1 MESFRAENLNPHCFM
16 NFRVQDEHGRIV
28 GQSRNLAELRTKYRD
43 QVAARFQSARI
54 VPADAPAP
62 KKGARGEEGG
72 AAKAPGTPAPPSRRR
87 LHRLELRPAARAA
100 RGEGGRPRDRRLPAL
115 HDDGASVSLRPS
127 IRPKEAA
134 KEFIAAASPGCSRWS
149 SRPR

>member
-1 MESFRAENLNPHCFM
+1 M

-62 KKGARGEEGG
+62 KKGAPRRRRPS
-72 AAKAPGTPAPPSRRR
+72 AQAPGAPNAAEPR
-87 LHRLELRPAARAA
+87 LAGFTGWSFGPLPELLEVKVA
-100 RGEGGRPRDRRLPAL
+100 GREIVGFPAL
-115 HDDGASVSLRPS
+115 HDDGSSVSLRPYDT
-127 IRPKEAA
+127 PEEAA
-134 KEFIAAASPGCSRWS
+134 KVHRGGLARCSRWS